1 MEGNDRDR
9 DEYELLKDFESYL
22 RLERGMSPHTCE
34 AYSSDV
40 CHLAEYLKVEGKT
53 SVSTEEKDLHGFL
66 CTLRDLGIGA
76 RSQARIISG
85 VRSYFTFLK
94 LSGIIEKNPTDLLES
109 PRLGKH
115 LPEVL
120 STEEI
125 DMMIDQIPD
134 DKEESLRNHA
144 IIETLYGSGL
154 RVSELTDIRISR
166 LSFDDGCL
174 IVEGKGSKQRI
185 VPLSPVAIAL
195 IKEYLPQRAALKI
208 KPDSQDILFLNRR
221 GGRMSRVMVFYIIKD
236 LAAAAGIVKTVSPH
250 TLRHSFATHLL
261 EGGASLR
268 VIQELLGHES
278 LETTEIYVHLD
289 RTRLRHEL
297 LDHHPHYRKLKD
309 HDQGNSM

>member
-154 RVSELTDIRISR
+154 RVSELTDIRIS
-166 LSFDDGCL
+166 
-174 IVEGKGSKQRI
+174 GS
-185 VPLSPVAIAL
+185 
-195 IKEYLPQRAALKI
+195 
-208 KPDSQDILFLNRR
+208 
-221 GGRMSRVMVFYIIKD
+221 
-236 LAAAAGIVKTVSPH
+236 VS
-250 TLRHSFATHLL
+250 
-261 EGGASLR
+261 
-268 VIQELLGHES
+268 
-278 LETTEIYVHLD
+278 TTGV
-289 RTRLRHEL
+289 
-297 LDHHPHYRKLKD
+297 
-309 HDQGNSM
+309 